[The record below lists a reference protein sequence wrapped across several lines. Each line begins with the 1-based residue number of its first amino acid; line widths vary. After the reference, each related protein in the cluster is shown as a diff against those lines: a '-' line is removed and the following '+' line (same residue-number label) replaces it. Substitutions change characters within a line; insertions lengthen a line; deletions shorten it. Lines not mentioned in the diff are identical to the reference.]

1 MKNLFYLLAF
11 LMIVSCSN
19 YGEKIVVDK
28 TEIYYKD
35 GVTKE
40 QAETLGKYLQKAEF
54 TDDNEKSVQLTKNAD
69 NNHLIFRMVVDEAY
83 ANDKQYDAMYK
94 SFARNLSAALNQPV
108 DFEICDNSF
117 TTLKTF
123 KADDISKLVNVGNTE
138 LLYTKNISEE
148 ELNSMIAHLEE
159 SNKSEDVPMTIEL
172 DKQNDTIIYRMVVKE
187 SYLNDASYE
196 AIFKNYGTLLSRE
209 VFNGTPLQ
217 AEMCNDMMQTV
228 KVVR

>member
-1 MKNLFYLLAF
+1 MKYLYFLLAF
-11 LMIVSCSN
+11 LMFTACSN
-19 YGEKIVVDK
+19 YGDKIVVDK

-40 QAETLGKYLQKAEF
+40 QAETLGQYLKEAEF
-54 TDDNEKSVQLTKNAD
+54 TDNNEKSVQLTKDA
-69 NNHLIFRMVVDEAY
+69 NNGNFIFRMVVDQAY
-83 ANDKQYDAMYK
+83 ANDKQYDAMYTM
-94 SFARNLSAALNQPV
+94 FARNLAVAMNKPV
-108 DFEICDNSF
+108 DFELCDSGFN
-117 TTLKTF
+117 TLKTF
-123 KADDISKLVNVGNTE
+123 KAEDISKFVNVGKTE
-138 LLYTKNISEE
+138 LLYTKNISED
-148 ELNSMIAHLEE
+148 ELNSMTAYLEE